1 MGALG
6 SSAIVETAIG
16 LILVFFL
23 GAGICTAIV
32 EAVASLLSFRSRLLW
47 RAVARWFST
56 ADDGDERRA
65 ISQALSLATGPFGAS
80 DEAAALER
88 WRQKAPAPAPDGTPT
103 TDPRPDIVTSA
114 GTTPR
119 RDFFNAL
126 PGVLD
131 EVAVLK
137 RTKSLN
143 RESAIAALS
152 GVFARPR
159 DLTAE
164 ELASGLGRLVSK
176 LPDGMRDDLEARTAW
191 IERWYDAEMERL
203 GTAYRSRIRWY
214 AGVVALPLVLLMGI
228 DAVHITSELYRDP
241 TRRQVLVTAAER
253 QIEEEGVVCPEE
265 GGTATTTTTTTSL
278 ETTEPSATE
287 PTATEP
293 TATEPAEEPDP
304 LADAQ
309 AGIACAERLVASIDG
324 LSISRWQGRPGDEGA
339 LPSTFLGW
347 LSMIAGLTIS
357 VAAFTAGAPW
367 WFSVVKKLMDARR
380 ALAPKS
386 T

>member
-65 ISQALSLATGPFGAS
+65 FSQALSLATGPFGAS
-80 DEAAALER
+80 DEATELER
-88 WRQKAPAPAPDGTPT
+88 WTQKAPAPAPDGTPT

-159 DLTAE
+159 ELTTE
-164 ELASGLGRLVSK
+164 ELASGLGRLVSR
-176 LPDGMRDDLEARTAW
+176 LPDTMRDDLEARTAW

-214 AGVVALPLVLLMGI
+214 AGVVALPLVLFMGI

-265 GGTATTTTTTTSL
+265 GGTTTTTTTTPT
-278 ETTEPSATE
+278 TTEPA
-287 PTATEP
+287 A

-324 LSISRWQGRPGDEGA
+324 LSISRWQGRPGDDGR
-339 LPSTFLGW
+339 LPSTVLGW

-357 VAAFTAGAPW
+357 AAAFTAGAPW

-380 ALAPKS
+380 ALTPKS